1 MSAWSSTLE
10 APGAI
15 GPTSAA
21 DEAVLDG
28 LERAAFEYFLKAVN
42 PHNGLVADTSRQD
55 APSSIAVVG
64 FGLSAYPVAV
74 ERG

>member
-1 MSAWSSTLE
+1 
-10 APGAI
+10 
-15 GPTSAA
+15 
-21 DEAVLDG
+21 VLDG